1 MTVLLH
7 DLLPVELRRSW
18 AVDGTCPDLDLYSL
32 YRSHQIADPHRTSVI
47 DAKGAVCYTALDRK
61 VRCLAA
67 GLSGLGIRP
76 GDVVGVQL
84 PNGRN
89 TVIAELALAA
99 LGAIALPFPV
109 GRGDREA
116 VSLLARSEAVA
127 VIAVAD
133 HRGNHHAADLLARA
147 GELPHLLTVVAV
159 GPGTIPEGAVPWAEL
174 LRTDPTAYVPA
185 RPDPDAAA
193 RILVSS
199 GSEAEPKMV
208 AYSHNALAGGRGNFL
223 ASLMKDGQPPRC
235 LFLVPLGSAFGSS
248 GTAVALA
255 RHGGTLVLLDHFTPE
270 GALDAIVAHLPT
282 HVLGVPTMI
291 RMMLDRLA
299 ERGRWEF
306 TAPTALVV
314 GGSPLDAA
322 TAEEAAPRVRLS
334 RGEPLRLGR
343 RRQLPYG
350 SGGRAGTGRGARR
363 ARGPSGPAGRGH
375 PHRRSRRGRGGME
388 EAPRGSVGEIV
399 ARGPMTPLCYVAAPE
414 LDARYRT
421 ADGWV
426 RTGDLGRMEEDGTLR
441 IVGRLKDVV
450 IRGGAN
456 ISPAEV
462 ELELATHPDVR
473 DVVCVGV
480 PDPLMGERLAACVV
494 PRGGKRPALGELS
507 AHLDARGLERRKHPE
522 LLLLVDELPLTPAGK
537 PDPEGVA
544 GAMRGARAAG
554 RVTDV
559 AVAVRRRFGRP
570 PPRSAPGSG
579 AGHPL
584 LHYGRR
590 VLVDGQQVEVL
601 VRVVDDLDLLGAGVR
616 EHGAGRHVDV
626 VQDQGGLLPRQL
638 GQLLRRHRVGPV
650 RADDLRA
657 RHLRRP
663 GGEHLGDH
671 DGRLAAGPRG
681 LQVLLERAVFG
692 VEGGFPPGGRVLRAE
707 ELAEARDLRRRLV
720 GVVVEIHLD
729 QLRLRTGG
737 LLDLR
742 GVRFERRV
750 QHEVGACDGREV
762 GRLRVVVGGVVHR
775 RRDDD
780 LDVLRAR
787 GLGERTFPGG
797 GGDHDRRALL
807 LAVGR
812 RGGALGGCAA

>member
-7 DLLPVELRRSW
+7 DLLPAELRRSW

-47 DAKGAVCYTALDRK
+47 DAKGALCYTALDRK

-84 PNGRN
+84 PNGRH

-116 VSLLARSEAVA
+116 VSLLGRSEAVA
-127 VIAVAD
+127 VIAAAD
-133 HRGNHHAADLLARA
+133 HRGNRHAADLLARA
-147 GELPHLLTVVAV
+147 GELPHLRTVVAV
-159 GPGTIPEGAVPWAEL
+159 GPGTVPEGAVPWAEL

-223 ASLMKDGQPPRC
+223 ASLMKDGEPPRC
-235 LFLVPLGSAFGSS
+235 LFLVPLGSAFGSN

-270 GALDAIVAHLPT
+270 AALDAIVAHRPT

-314 GGSPLDAA
+314 GGSPLDEA
-322 TAEEAAPRVRLS
+322 TAEEARRTFGCPVVNLYGSADGVNCHTGLVDEPV
-334 RGEPLRLGR
+334 RGE
-343 RRQLPYG
+343 
-350 SGGRAGTGRGARR
+350 
-363 ARGPSGPAGRGH
+363 GPGVLAGRPDLRVADIRIAVPGEAED
-375 PHRRSRRGRGGME
+375 RME

-480 PDPLMGERLAACVV
+480 PDPLMGERFAACVV

-522 LLLLVDELPLTPAGK
+522 LLLLVEELPLTPAGK
-537 PDPEGVA
+537 PDRNA
-544 GAMRGARAAG
+544 LRQRCAA
-554 RVTDV
+554 TK
-559 AVAVRRRFGRP
+559 P
-570 PPRSAPGSG
+570 
-579 AGHPL
+579 
-584 LHYGRR
+584 
-590 VLVDGQQVEVL
+590 
-601 VRVVDDLDLLGAGVR
+601 
-616 EHGAGRHVDV
+616 
-626 VQDQGGLLPRQL
+626 
-638 GQLLRRHRVGPV
+638 
-650 RADDLRA
+650 
-657 RHLRRP
+657 
-663 GGEHLGDH
+663 
-671 DGRLAAGPRG
+671 
-681 LQVLLERAVFG
+681 
-692 VEGGFPPGGRVLRAE
+692 
-707 ELAEARDLRRRLV
+707 
-720 GVVVEIHLD
+720 
-729 QLRLRTGG
+729 
-737 LLDLR
+737 
-742 GVRFERRV
+742 
-750 QHEVGACDGREV
+750 
-762 GRLRVVVGGVVHR
+762 
-775 RRDDD
+775 
-780 LDVLRAR
+780 
-787 GLGERTFPGG
+787 
-797 GGDHDRRALL
+797 
-807 LAVGR
+807 LAV
-812 RGGALGGCAA
+812 